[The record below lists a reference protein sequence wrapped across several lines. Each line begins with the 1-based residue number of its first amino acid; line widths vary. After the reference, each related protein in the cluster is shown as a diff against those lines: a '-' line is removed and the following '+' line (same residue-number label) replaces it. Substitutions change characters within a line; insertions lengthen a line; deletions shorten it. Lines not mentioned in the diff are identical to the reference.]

1 MLFDPTRHYNEQ
13 ERGSYR
19 DVRANINQAKGTS
32 TIINTPSRILLI
44 CFSQPVLSN
53 DEIEGTTVSM
63 DPITIH
69 EILKTHTVE

>member
-1 MLFDPTRHYNEQ
+1 
-13 ERGSYR
+13 
-19 DVRANINQAKGTS
+19 
-32 TIINTPSRILLI
+32 LI